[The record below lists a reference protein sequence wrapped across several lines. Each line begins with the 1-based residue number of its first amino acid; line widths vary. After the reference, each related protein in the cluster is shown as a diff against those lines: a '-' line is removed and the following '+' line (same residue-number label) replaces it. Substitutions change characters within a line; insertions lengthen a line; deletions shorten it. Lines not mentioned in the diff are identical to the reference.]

1 MVKVIC
7 RIKPPI
13 YENTLITKDNEL
25 LFTKKEKDIKNDYKY
40 SSKYYK
46 LDKFYNE
53 RSTNNEIFYD
63 EVKPLLINSFYL
75 FLYGHTGSGKTYT
88 LFGNDYIK
96 GIKELDNKMLS
107 TLIDNKILTRQ
118 DLADL
123 ATDELVGKE
132 GILQKRIEKSVA
144 EKIIMDA
151 REIYLNS

>member
-1 MVKVIC
+1 MKAIA
-7 RIKPPI
+7 
-13 YENTLITKDNEL
+13 EFD
-25 LFTKKEKDIKNDYKY
+25 
-40 SSKYYK
+40 
-46 LDKFYNE
+46 
-53 RSTNNEIFYD
+53 
-63 EVKPLLINSFYL
+63 
-75 FLYGHTGSGKTYT
+75 H
-88 LFGNDYIK
+88 
-96 GIKELDNKMLS
+96 KMLA

>member
-1 MVKVIC
+1 M
-7 RIKPPI
+7 
-13 YENTLITKDNEL
+13 ENEKAELEKLIQQ
-25 LFTKKEKDIKNDYKY
+25 
-40 SSKYYK
+40 SS
-46 LDKFYNE
+46 LD
-53 RSTNNEIFYD
+53 
-63 EVKPLLINSFYL
+63 
-75 FLYGHTGSGKTYT
+75 
-88 LFGNDYIK
+88 DYIK

>member
-1 MVKVIC
+1 MIAKLLADEGYNSIEKIANATVNDIEKNEGFDTELAAEIYARASQYMENEKAELEKLIQQSSLDDYVKSIQ
-7 RIKPPI
+7 
-13 YENTLITKDNEL
+13 E
-25 LFTKKEKDIKNDYKY
+25 F
-40 SSKYYK
+40 
-46 LDKFYNE
+46 
-53 RSTNNEIFYD
+53 
-63 EVKPLLINSFYL
+63 
-75 FLYGHTGSGKTYT
+75 
-88 LFGNDYIK
+88 
-96 GIKELDNKMLS
+96 DNKMLS